1 MALAIQIE
9 QVEISVQQSVIV
21 VLILESKLV
30 RVVNLIEFS

>member
-21 VLILESKLV
+21 VLTLESKTV
-30 RVVNLIEFS
+30 WVVNLIEFS